1 MNSRLLLVEAVRRLR
16 AVEVEDAVLEAR
28 LLLARALG
36 VRPDA
41 LLLDPDRP
49 VPDAAAAS
57 FEQFLVRRLGRE
69 PLFYILGER
78 EFFGLPFNVDRRA
91 LIPRPETELLVE
103 CALEIAKG
111 RDPSLMIADIGTGSG
126 CIAVSLAVHLR
137 SARVYAT
144 DISGEALELGRSNAA
159 RHGVEDRMIFLQGDL
174 LVPLPEAMDIIV
186 ANPPYVAAESVP
198 TLPPEIARYEP
209 RVAVDGG
216 PEGTV
221 LAYRLLAQ
229 APRYL
234 KPGGALLLEMGY
246 GQSWGVVAVAQAAF
260 PRARIDL
267 VPDLA
272 GIPRVLRVMT
282 SG

>member
-126 CIAVSLAVHLR
+126 LSLIH
-137 SARVYAT
+137 
-144 DISGEALELGRSNAA
+144 I
-159 RHGVEDRMIFLQGDL
+159 
-174 LVPLPEAMDIIV
+174 
-186 ANPPYVAAESVP
+186 
-198 TLPPEIARYEP
+198 
-209 RVAVDGG
+209 
-216 PEGTV
+216 
-221 LAYRLLAQ
+221 
-229 APRYL
+229 
-234 KPGGALLLEMGY
+234 
-246 GQSWGVVAVAQAAF
+246 
-260 PRARIDL
+260 
-267 VPDLA
+267 
-272 GIPRVLRVMT
+272 
-282 SG
+282 